1 VVGEVSGV
9 PDPDGALL
17 PVDGGVEPP
26 LVNWLLW
33 LPSSDR
39 YSFVF
44 GCSAE
49 ALDHVVTNGVIR
61 AQHNPP

>member
-17 PVDGGVEPP
+17 PVDGDAEPP
-26 LVNWLLW
+26 LVNWLLR

-61 AQHNPP
+61 AQHNTP